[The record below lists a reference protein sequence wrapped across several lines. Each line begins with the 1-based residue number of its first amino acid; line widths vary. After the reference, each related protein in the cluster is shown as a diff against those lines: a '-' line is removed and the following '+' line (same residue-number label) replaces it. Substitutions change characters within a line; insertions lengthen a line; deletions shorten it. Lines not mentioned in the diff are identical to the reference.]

1 MRESSTQ
8 RKINEQAREA
18 VAAILLFDISDPRLA
33 SVTVTG
39 CKVSPD
45 RSHCAVFYEAPAGQY
60 EACEAAF
67 KKAAP
72 AIRACFSKRLNWRV
86 TPAMQFV
93 LDATVD
99 EAFRISAALEREA
112 GALAEI
118 APEGGVRMAEDAYV
132 GLDGEARR

>member
-18 VAAILLFDISDPRLA
+18 VAAILLFDISDPRLVG
-33 SVTVTG
+33 VTVTG

-45 RSHCAVFYEAPAGQY
+45 RSHCAVFYEAPVGQY
-60 EACEAAF
+60 DACEAAF
-67 KKAAP
+67 AKAAH
-72 AIRACFSKRLNWRV
+72 AIRACFSRRLNWRV

-112 GALAEI
+112 DALAEI
-118 APEGGVRMAEDAYV
+118 APEGGVRLDGDAYV
-132 GLDGEARR
+132 GLDGEVDR

>member
-1 MRESSTQ
+1 
-8 RKINEQAREA
+8 
-18 VAAILLFDISDPRLA
+18 
-33 SVTVTG
+33 
-39 CKVSPD
+39 
-45 RSHCAVFYEAPAGQY
+45 
-60 EACEAAF
+60 
-67 KKAAP
+67 
-72 AIRACFSKRLNWRV
+72 
-86 TPAMQFV
+86 MQFV